1 MIVFCNVTRRGGVGG
16 RGGRGEEG
24 GGGGERGGRGGK
36 GPGRGGGWG
45 RGERGGGVGGGC
57 CKKLLESNQM
67 FFTWLEAASNLLYN
81 SVLEAARSC

>member
-45 RGERGGGVGGGC
+45 RGERGGGSGRWMLQ
-57 CKKLLESNQM
+57 KTSRIESNVLYM
-67 FFTWLEAASNLLYN
+67 VGSSLEFIIQLG
-81 SVLEAARSC
+81 ARSC